1 MRATPNPKTMLA
13 LLWVAAASVGLLVA
27 AVPVVDEN
35 ASSRLLGGLLVLA
48 TLPFGFLRPSVPAL
62 WAVAIGW
69 PTVVTELSQD
79 SGWQAV
85 LLIVYPMVGV
95 YLGDWIG
102 TWWAERNPTVPVRA
116 SDPAPPAAADGTA
129 AGADG
134 LPPVLPGRYTQAA
147 RRADEEARHDGDR
160 S

>member
-1 MRATPNPKTMLA
+1 MRATPNPKTMLT
-13 LLWVAAASVGLLVA
+13 LLWLAAASVGLLVA

-35 ASSRLLGGLLVLA
+35 APSRLLGALLVLA

-85 LLIVYPMVGV
+85 LLIVYPVVGV
-95 YLGDWIG
+95 YLGDWLG
-102 TWWAERNPTVPVRA
+102 TWWAERNPSVPVRSA
-116 SDPAPPAAADGTA
+116 DTEAGTAADGTP
-129 AGADG
+129 AGTDA
-134 LPPVLPGRYTQAA
+134 LPPALPGRYTQAA
-147 RRADEEARHDGDR
+147 RRADEEARRDGNQP
-160 S
+160 